1 MVLDGFLAV
10 GDAAHQVN
18 PIHGGGLKEASV
30 AAEIAAKV
38 IHRALMEG
46 DVSHDSLSEYNDLW
60 WKERGERL
68 KKVEK
73 LRQVTE
79 KLSDKDLNMLAKSL
93 TSDVLIG
100 LTRGSKMGTLA
111 KVLMKNPR
119 LIGIARHLI

>member
-1 MVLDGFLAV
+1 MS
-10 GDAAHQVN
+10 H
-18 PIHGGGLKEASV
+18 EA
-30 AAEIAAKV
+30 
-38 IHRALMEG
+38 
-46 DVSHDSLSEYNDLW
+46 LSEYNEIW
-60 WKERGERL
+60 WKERGDKL

-73 LRQVTE
+73 LRKVTE

-119 LIGIARHLI
+119 LIGLARHLL